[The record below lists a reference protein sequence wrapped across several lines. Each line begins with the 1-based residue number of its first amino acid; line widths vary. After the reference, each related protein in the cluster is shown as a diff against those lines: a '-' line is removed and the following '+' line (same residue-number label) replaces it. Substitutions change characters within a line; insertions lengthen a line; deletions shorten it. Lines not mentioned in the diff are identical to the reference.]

1 MYNTV
6 LVSAFVCCVSVQFSK
21 VLDIAENMSEKIQNM
36 SDLF

>member
-6 LVSAFVCCVSVQFSK
+6 FVSAFVCCVSLQFSR

>member
-6 LVSAFVCCVSVQFSK
+6 FVSAFVCCVRVQVSR